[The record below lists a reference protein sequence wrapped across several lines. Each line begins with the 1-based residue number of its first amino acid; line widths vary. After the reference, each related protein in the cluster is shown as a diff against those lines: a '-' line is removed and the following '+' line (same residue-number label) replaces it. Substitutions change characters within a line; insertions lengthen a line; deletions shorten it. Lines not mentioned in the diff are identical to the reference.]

1 MRLVV
6 LFTAIVSCLTMS
18 GCAGLFVAGAATG
31 AVASQ
36 DRRTVPAQLEDENI
50 EIKSTTSLF
59 ENEDI
64 WKDTNID
71 VISYNGV
78 LLLIGQAPTATLKRR
93 AKKEVESIPNIRKIY
108 NQIRIA
114 APISFFARRNDELIT
129 SKVKSSMLFTED
141 FPSSKIKVVTEN
153 SEVFLLGL
161 VTESE
166 ANKAVEIARNVDG
179 VSRVVKV
186 FETIEPSEVE

>member
-1 MRLVV
+1 MNLIK
-6 LFTAIVSCLTMS
+6 LGLILLSCLSLS

-50 EIKSTTSLF
+50 EIKTSTSLF
-59 ENEDI
+59 EDEAI

-78 LLLIGQAPTATLKRR
+78 VLLVGQAPTATLKRR
-93 AKKEVESIPNIRKIY
+93 AKKEVAKTSEIKKIY
-108 NQIRIA
+108 NQVRIA
-114 APISFFARRNDELIT
+114 APISFFAKRNDELLT
-129 SKVKSSMLFTED
+129 SKVKSAMLFTED
-141 FPSSKIKVVTEN
+141 FPSSRIKVVSEN

-161 VTESE
+161 VTETE

-179 VSRVVKV
+179 VSRVIKV
-186 FETIEPSEVE
+186 FETIDEQQND

>member
-1 MRLVV
+1 MRFVAL
-6 LFTAIVSCLTMS
+6 LTLMACCFVMT

-59 ENEDI
+59 EDDEI
-64 WKDTNID
+64 WRDTNID

-78 LLLIGQAPTATLKRR
+78 LLLVGQAPTPSLKRR

-108 NQIRIA
+108 NQIRVA
-114 APISFFARRNDELIT
+114 APISFFAKRNDEFLT

-161 VTESE
+161 VTPDE

-179 VSRVVKV
+179 VSRVIKV
-186 FETIEPSEVE
+186 FETIETLEED

>member
-1 MRLVV
+1 MKIAV
-6 LFTAIVSCLTMS
+6 LIFAFLCCNLLS

-50 EIKSTTSLF
+50 EIKTTTTLF
-59 ENEDI
+59 EDDEI

-71 VISYNGV
+71 VISYNGIV
-78 LLLIGQAPTATLKRR
+78 LLVGQAPTSSLRKR
-93 AKKEVESIPNIRKIY
+93 AKKEVEKISKIRKIY

-114 APISFFARRNDELIT
+114 APISFFASRNDEFLT
-129 SKVKSSMLFTED
+129 SKVKSSMLFTEA
-141 FPSSKIKVVTEN
+141 FPSTKIKVVTEN

-161 VTESE
+161 VTEAE
-166 ANKAVEIARNVDG
+166 ANKAVEVARNVDG
-179 VSRVVKV
+179 VTRVIKV
-186 FETIEPSEVE
+186 FETIEELEDQ

>member
-1 MRLVV
+1 MRFVAL
-6 LFTAIVSCLTMS
+6 LTLMACCFAMT

-59 ENEDI
+59 EDDEI
-64 WKDTNID
+64 WRDTNID

-78 LLLIGQAPTATLKRR
+78 LLLVGQAPTASLKRR

-108 NQIRIA
+108 NQIRVA
-114 APISFFARRNDELIT
+114 APISFFAKRNDEFLT

-161 VTESE
+161 VTPDE

-179 VSRVVKV
+179 VSRVIKV
-186 FETIEPSEVE
+186 FETIETLEED

>member
-1 MRLVV
+1 MRFVAL
-6 LFTAIVSCLTMS
+6 LTLMACCFAMT

-59 ENEDI
+59 EDDEI
-64 WKDTNID
+64 WRDTNID

-78 LLLIGQAPTATLKRR
+78 LLLVGQAPTASLKRR

-108 NQIRIA
+108 NQIRVA
-114 APISFFARRNDELIT
+114 APISFFAKRNDEFLT

-141 FPSSKIKVVTEN
+141 FPSSRIKVVTEN

-161 VTESE
+161 VTPDE

-179 VSRVVKV
+179 VSRVIKV
-186 FETIEPSEVE
+186 FETIETLEED

>member
-1 MRLVV
+1 MRVVV
-6 LFTAIVSCLTMS
+6 LLSIIASCFTIT

-50 EIKSTTSLF
+50 ELKSTTTLF
-59 ENEDI
+59 EDDEI
-64 WKDTNID
+64 WQDTNID

-78 LLLIGQAPTATLKRR
+78 LLLVGQAPTASLKRR

-108 NQIRIA
+108 NQIRVA
-114 APISFFARRNDELIT
+114 APISFFAKRNDEFLT
-129 SKVKSSMLFTED
+129 SKVKSSMLFTEE

-161 VTESE
+161 VTPEE

-179 VSRVVKV
+179 VSRVIKV
-186 FETIEPSEVE
+186 FETIETHEED

>member
-1 MRLVV
+1 MRFVAL
-6 LFTAIVSCLTMS
+6 LTLMACCFVMT

-59 ENEDI
+59 EDDEI
-64 WKDTNID
+64 WRDTNID

-78 LLLIGQAPTATLKRR
+78 LLLVGQAPTASLKRR

-108 NQIRIA
+108 NQIRVA
-114 APISFFARRNDELIT
+114 APISFFAKRNDEFLT

-161 VTESE
+161 VTPDE

-179 VSRVVKV
+179 VSRVIKV
-186 FETIEPSEVE
+186 FETIETLEED

>member
-1 MRLVV
+1 MRFVAL
-6 LFTAIVSCLTMS
+6 LTLIVSCFMLT

-50 EIKSTTSLF
+50 EIKSTTTIF
-59 ENEDI
+59 EDDEL
-64 WKDTNID
+64 WEDTNID

-78 LLLIGQAPTATLKRR
+78 LLLVGQAPTASLKRR
-93 AKKEVESIPNIRKIY
+93 AKTEVESIPNIRKIY
-108 NQIRIA
+108 NQIRVA
-114 APISFFARRNDELIT
+114 APISFFAKRNDEFLT
-129 SKVKSSMLFTED
+129 SKVKSAMLFTED

-161 VTESE
+161 VTSQE
-166 ANKAVEIARNVDG
+166 ASKAVEIARNVDG
-179 VSRVVKV
+179 VSRVIKV
-186 FETIEPSEVE
+186 FETIPAVED

>member
-1 MRLVV
+1 MKLIA
-6 LFTAIVSCLTMS
+6 LALLTSCCFLLS

-50 EIKSTTSLF
+50 EIKSSSSLF
-59 ENEDI
+59 EDDEI
-64 WKDTNID
+64 WKDANID

-78 LLLIGQAPTATLKRR
+78 VLLVGQAPTASLKLR
-93 AKKEVESIPNIRKIY
+93 AKKEVEKTARIRKIY

-114 APISFFARRNDELIT
+114 APIAFFAKRQDEFLT
-129 SKVKSSMLFTED
+129 SKVKSAMLFAEE
-141 FPSSKIKVVTEN
+141 FPSSRIKVVTEN
-153 SEVFLLGL
+153 TEVFLLGL
-161 VTESE
+161 VTVSE
-166 ANKAVEIARNVDG
+166 ADKAVEIARNIDG

-186 FETIEPSEVE
+186 FETIEEELD